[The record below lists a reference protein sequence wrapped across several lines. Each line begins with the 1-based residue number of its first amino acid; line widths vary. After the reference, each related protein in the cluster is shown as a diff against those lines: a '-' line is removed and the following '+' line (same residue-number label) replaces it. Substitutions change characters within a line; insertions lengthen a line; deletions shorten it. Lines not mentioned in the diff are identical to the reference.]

1 MSKLYKKSPFRVPND
16 YFIHFDKNM
25 NQRISSTNSRD
36 GFKIPSSYF
45 QKLEDQ
51 ILSKISYSK
60 GINIFIS
67 EKFWRLMALT
77 AILTLYFLNEKID
90 REQTELADFFI
101 ENYLNENTTYE
112 IADHS
117 DYYFETSSFIENY
130 EYMALEEAMETRL
143 FGETPTNL
151 NLFYDE

>member
-60 GINIFIS
+60 DINIFIS
-67 EKFWRLMALT
+67 EKFWRLMAVT

-130 EYMALEEAMETRL
+130 ESIALEDAMETRL
-143 FGETPTNL
+143 FGETPSNL
-151 NLFYDE
+151 NLFYD

>member
-130 EYMALEEAMETRL
+130 ESIALEDAMETRL

-151 NLFYDE
+151 NLFYD

>member
-130 EYMALEEAMETRL
+130 ESMALEEAMETRL
-143 FGETPTNL
+143 FGETPSNL
-151 NLFYDE
+151 NLFYD

>member
-130 EYMALEEAMETRL
+130 ESIALEDAMETRL
-143 FGETPTNL
+143 FGETPSNL
-151 NLFYDE
+151 NLFYD

>member
-130 EYMALEEAMETRL
+130 ESIALEDAIETRL
-143 FGETPTNL
+143 FGETPSNL
-151 NLFYDE
+151 NLFYD